1 MNLQYEEHRQKFLA
15 NYFCCYNK
23 DGSSKLTTIS
33 QRRELLE
40 CTQNF
45 AKSLGLADNRTYFGN
60 YSNGYLNDEEI
71 RKVYRKVCYDV

>member
-1 MNLQYEEHRQKFLA
+1 MNIKYEENRQDFISK
-15 NYFCCYNK
+15 YDRCYNK
-23 DGSSKLTTIS
+23 DGTSKLTTIT